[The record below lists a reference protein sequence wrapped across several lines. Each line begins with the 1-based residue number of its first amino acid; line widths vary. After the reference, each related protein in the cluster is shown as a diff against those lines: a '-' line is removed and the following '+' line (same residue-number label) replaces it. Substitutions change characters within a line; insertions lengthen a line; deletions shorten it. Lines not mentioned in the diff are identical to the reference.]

1 MLESTLL
8 LAAVILF
15 ALTFDFVNGFHDAAN
30 AIATTVSTRALS
42 PYQAIFLA
50 RTLNFVGALAG
61 TAVAY
66 TIGKGVVAIQPGQEG
81 LVVLTAAL
89 IGAIGWDLITW
100 YFGLPSS
107 STHALIGG
115 LLGAGISAGGLG
127 VLVLKGL
134 KKVFL
139 AMIISPVAGFLG
151 GLLFIVIIFWLFR
164 KGAPEKTNR
173 FFKGAQILSAAW
185 MSFSHGLNDAQ
196 NAMGMITIGL
206 VAYGLLPKFQVPL
219 WVKMA
224 SAVAMGIGTSIGG
237 WKIIKTMGMKVTKL
251 QPVHGFAAETSAGL
265 VIYIMSLFGAPIS
278 TTHVISTSI
287 MGVGASS
294 KFSAVRWGIVRNIV
308 WAWILTIPGAA
319 FIGMA
324 AFFILQRIF

>member
-1 MLESTLL
+1 MLENYFLL
-8 LAAVILF
+8 LSVIVF
-15 ALTFDFVNGFHDAAN
+15 ALFFDFINGFHDAAN

-42 PYQAIFLA
+42 PYRAIILA

-81 LVVLTAAL
+81 LIILVAAL
-89 IGAIGWDLITW
+89 IGAIGWDIITW

-107 STHALIGG
+107 STHTLIGG
-115 LLGAGISAGGLG
+115 LLGAGITAGGLG

-139 AMIISPVAGFLG
+139 AMIISPIAGFLG
-151 GLLFIVIIFWLFR
+151 GLLFVVIIFWLFK
-164 KGAPEKTNR
+164 KGAPEKINR

-206 VAYGLLPKFQVPL
+206 VVYGILPKFQVPL

-224 SAVAMGIGTSIGG
+224 SAIAMGIGTSVGG
-237 WKIIKTMGMKVTKL
+237 WRIIKTMGMRVTKL

-278 TTHVISTSI
+278 TTHVISTTI

-294 KFSAVRWGIVRNIV
+294 KLSAVRWGIVRNIV
-308 WAWILTIPGAA
+308 WAWILTIPGSA
-319 FIGMA
+319 FIGGLS
-324 AFFILQRIF
+324 FLILNRIF